1 MPGLPPAIDQSLHRL
16 QPLAQ
21 HLRVNQGFGGAAG
34 NRPRSAPPP
43 GPEEQLM
50 EKPRRFEALHAR
62 PASEGERD
70 VNGDSEKRMTLELL

>member
-34 NRPRSAPPP
+34 NRPRGAPPP

-50 EKPRRFEALHAR
+50 EKPRRIDALHAR
-62 PASEGERD
+62 PGSEGDRD
-70 VNGDSEKRMTLELL
+70 VRQRKAESLELL